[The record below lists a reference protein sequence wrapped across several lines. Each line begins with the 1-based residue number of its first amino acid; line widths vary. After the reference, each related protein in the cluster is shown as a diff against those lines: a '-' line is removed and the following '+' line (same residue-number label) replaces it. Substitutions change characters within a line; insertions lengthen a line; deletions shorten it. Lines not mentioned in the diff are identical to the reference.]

1 VRSLVLFLKGTVTE
15 MALDEIRE
23 GSRITCTGI
32 GGSGGIVEGRVR
44 KQRYRSAGI
53 FFRLR
58 HSMRLRLRSAV
69 GRGEELKLWRRKD
82 EMGGREIRGG

>member
-1 VRSLVLFLKGTVTE
+1 
-15 MALDEIRE
+15 MALDDIRE

-44 KQRYRSAGI
+44 KTTFSKR
-53 FFRLR
+53 R
-58 HSMRLRLRSAV
+58 HLFLFEVFNETATKSAV
-69 GRGEELKLWRRKD
+69 RLGEELKLWRRKN